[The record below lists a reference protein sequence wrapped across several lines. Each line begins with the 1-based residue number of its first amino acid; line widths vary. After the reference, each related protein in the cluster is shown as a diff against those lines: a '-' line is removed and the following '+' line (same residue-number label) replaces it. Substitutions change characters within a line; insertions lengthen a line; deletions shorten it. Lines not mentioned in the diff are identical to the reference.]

1 MKCPQCQ
8 TENPPDSKFCKECAT
23 PLPQKNEDP
32 FSVTHT
38 MKPAAVLSTGS
49 LFTERFRIIEELG
62 AGGMGKVYRVRD
74 EKLNEEVVL
83 KLIRPD
89 IASDP
94 KIIARFRNELKTAR
108 KIGHPNVAR
117 TYDLNES
124 GGMHYITMDYVRGE
138 NLKRLIRK
146 VGRMSPAQAIAI
158 ARQICAGL
166 SEAHKLGVIHRDLK
180 PQNIMVDENGRA
192 MIVDFGIARSL
203 HSESLTDTG
212 VMIGTPEYMAP
223 EQAEGDK
230 PGPHTDIYALGVILY
245 EMLTGEPPF
254 SGHTPVAIAMQH
266 KTQSPP
272 DPAEKNPD
280 IPESLSLLILQLLE
294 KDPSDRPLSASD
306 VYKKLNKIENSL
318 STPSPIPEKMS
329 YGKKAGAKSSWI
341 KYGAAASI
349 IFILVIF
356 AYLLFKPAPAPS
368 SPSPETASTGWD
380 NSIAVL
386 PFRDLSPDKNQEHIS
401 FGMTEALSDRL
412 SRIEQLKVSSPTSV
426 MRYRDTQKDVK
437 TIGVEL
443 GVANLVEGS
452 IQVAEGYIRIRGQL
466 TDAATGF
473 TLWAESY
480 EGEMKNIFTL
490 QDEVSQ
496 SIAQA
501 LELELSLEAMGKTG
515 PQHPENLVA
524 YEAYVRGMNHFASRY
539 MFSGNPSDFQASAE
553 MIEKAIEIDPEYAEA
568 YAGLAWIYTM
578 NFAGL
583 SNPYDKQKA
592 DYYAEEA
599 YKLNPESGLAN
610 SLYGTSF
617 YLSGQYDE
625 AYQLLKKSL
634 ALNPNQAES
643 QFLCAVFLRQLGLA
657 EPAFNHFQKAL
668 ELNPFFILATGA
680 SGICKAMLG
689 EPDNAVHYFDLEKEN
704 NPKLPVLGSMMQ
716 YLLGLG
722 REEKAAEYIQYI
734 EKTYPDHRD
743 LPHSRALMLAAQ
755 GKKKEALEISRGT
768 YIFALLQ
775 LETETLASIEQSIRQ
790 SDKAFNYL
798 ILKLPVFDFLREKP
812 RFERIVAQQKAA
824 YQERLHKYGDL

>member
-23 PLPQKNEDP
+23 PLPKKNGGS
-32 FSVTHT
+32 FSFTHT
-38 MKPAAVLSTGS
+38 LTPAAVLSTGS
-49 LFTERFRIIEELG
+49 LFAERYRIIEELG
-62 AGGMGKVYRVRD
+62 SGGMGRVYRVRD
-74 EKLNEEVVL
+74 EKLDEEVVL

-108 KIGHPNVAR
+108 KIGHPHVAR

-124 GGMHYITMDYVRGE
+124 KGTHYITMDYVRGE
-138 NLKRLIRK
+138 NLKSLIRK

-158 ARQICAGL
+158 ARQICDGL

-180 PQNIMVDENGRA
+180 PQNIMVDENGRT
-192 MIVDFGIARSL
+192 MIVDFGIARSI
-203 HSESLTDTG
+203 HSESITDTG

-230 PGPHTDIYALGVILY
+230 TGPHTDIYALGIILY

-254 SGHTPVAIAMQH
+254 SGQTPVAIAMKH
-266 KTQSPP
+266 KTKSPP
-272 DPAEKNPD
+272 DPAEKNPG

-294 KDPSDRPLSASD
+294 KDPSDRPQSAQNVEKELDEIAKSLSASTHIAI
-306 VYKKLNKIENSL
+306 KKSRSKK
-318 STPSPIPEKMS
+318 TRFKSP
-329 YGKKAGAKSSWI
+329 WI
-341 KYGAAASI
+341 KYAAAALILI
-349 IFILVIF
+349 ILAVSVFLI
-356 AYLLFKPAPAPS
+356 FKPSPTPPS
-368 SPSPETASTGWD
+368 QALETAAAGWD

-386 PFRDLSPDKNQEHIS
+386 PFRDISPEKNQEHIS

-437 TIGVEL
+437 IIGQEL

-452 IQVAEGYIRIRGQL
+452 IQVAEGHIRIRGQL

-473 TLWAESY
+473 TLWTESY
-480 EGEMKNIFTL
+480 EDEMTNIFTL

-501 LELELSLEAMGKTG
+501 LELELSLDAMGKSS
-515 PQHPENLVA
+515 PRHPENLEA

-539 MFSGNPSDFQASAE
+539 MFSGNPSDFETSAE
-553 MIEKAIEIDPEYAEA
+553 MIERAIEIDPEYAEA

-583 SNPYDKQKA
+583 NSPADKQKA
-592 DYYAEEA
+592 EYYAEEA
-599 YKLNPESGLAN
+599 YKLNPESGLVN

-617 YLSGQYDE
+617 YLSGQYDK
-625 AYQLLKKSL
+625 AYHLLKKSM

-657 EPAFNHFQKAL
+657 EPAFNHFQKTL

-680 SGICKAMLG
+680 SGVCKAMLG
-689 EPDNAVHYFDLEKEN
+689 EPDNAVHYFDLEKEK
-704 NPKLPVLGSMMQ
+704 NPKLPVLGSMVQ

-734 EKTYPDHRD
+734 EKTYPEHRE
-743 LPHSRALMLAAQ
+743 LPYSRGLMLAAQ
-755 GKKKEALEISRGT
+755 GEKEKALKLSRGT
-768 YIFALLQ
+768 YVFALLQ
-775 LETETLASIEQSIRQ
+775 MKTETLDNIDHSIQQ

-798 ILKLPVFDFLREKP
+798 ILQLPVFDFLRDNP
-812 RFERIVAQQKAA
+812 RFQKIVTQQKAV
-824 YQERLHKYGDL
+824 YEERLRKYGDL